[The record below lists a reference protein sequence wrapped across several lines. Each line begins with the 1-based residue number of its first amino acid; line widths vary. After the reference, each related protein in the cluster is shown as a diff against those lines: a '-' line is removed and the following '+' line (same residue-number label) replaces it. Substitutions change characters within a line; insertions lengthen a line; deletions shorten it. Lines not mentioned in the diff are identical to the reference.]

1 MWYFCGDRGRALEI
15 EVANYFD
22 VEKVWEFLKTFDV
35 RNTDSGADDRDSKRK
50 THGSENF
57 D

>member
-35 RNTDSGADDRDSKRK
+35 RNTDSGSDNRDSKRK
-50 THGSENF
+50 IHGRENLG
-57 D
+57 